1 MTRFEDSAKMALDL
15 GGKVIDSHTGMGS
28 SEITTLNELF
38 LTAVAKHAKPDCF
51 LFKSEGQYQGV
62 SSQEALRKVAAL
74 GSLLTRMGVGRGDRV
89 AILSEN
95 RVEWALTDYAL
106 LGLGAIPV
114 PIYTTLLEPDIEYI
128 LRDSGAKGI
137 VLATEAQLAKVVNV
151 RPHLPDLKFV
161 LAMDCAKLQGTG
173 AECWEGSIALEMGL
187 MTNAVELFTEKAQ
200 AAKPEDVATFLY
212 TSGTMGKPK
221 GVILT
226 HANIV
231 SNVRECAKI
240 FPLSRNDAC
249 ISLLP
254 LSHILERTLDF
265 LCFWT
270 GVTIAYAENL
280 DSLPVNLREVKPTLM
295 GVVPRVL
302 EKIHDRVMDVVRTAP
317 AARQKIFYWAL
328 GVGKQAFP
336 YRLQGRSLPLL
347 LRLKYS
353 FADRLIFSKVRE
365 QLGGRIRIL
374 ASGAAPLA
382 RELAEFFYAMDLPV
396 YEGYGLSETSPVIA
410 INYPG
415 HTKLGTVG
423 PLLPQVEV
431 KFGEEIHDPEGGAGR
446 EILVKGPNV
455 SPGYYHMEEEN
466 RAAFADG
473 WFHTGD
479 LGSMDE
485 EGNLRITGRK
495 KNLFK
500 TSGGK
505 YVSPEKLENLFQSH
519 PYVHQIVVL
528 GDGRKFVGALVAPVF
543 PRLEDHARTHG
554 VTFQTREELVVHPEV
569 HAFMQQLVD
578 ETTRWLPPHERIRQ
592 IVLLPRE
599 LTMGDGEVSPTLKVK
614 RRVVEEKYRAVIEEM
629 FSRHAP
635 QRQESGDR
643 SQETEGSKQ

>member
-1 MTRFEDSAKMALDL
+1 
-15 GGKVIDSHTGMGS
+15 MGE

-38 LTAVAKHAKPDCF
+38 LQAIATHAKPDAF
-51 LFKSEGQYQGV
+51 LVKHAGRYRGV
-62 SSQEALRKVAAL
+62 SSQESLRKAAAL
-74 GSLLTRMGVGRGDRV
+74 ASLFGGMGVKRGDRV

-95 RVEWALTDYAL
+95 RIEWALTDYAL

-128 LRDSGAKGI
+128 LGDSGAKGI
-137 VLATEAQLAKVVNV
+137 IVATEAQLAKVVNV

-161 LAMDCAKLQGTG
+161 LAMDCARLEGTG
-173 AECWEGSIALEMGL
+173 AQCWEGAVALETGL
-187 MTNAVELFTEKAQ
+187 MTNAVESFTAKARTAQ
-200 AAKPEDVATFLY
+200 PKDIATILY

-231 SNVRECAKI
+231 SNVLECAER
-240 FPLSRNDAC
+240 FRLTCDDAC

-265 LCFWT
+265 ICFWR
-270 GVTIAYAENL
+270 GVSIAYAENL
-280 DSLPVNLREVKPTLM
+280 DAFPLNLREVKPTLV

-302 EKIHDRVMDVVRTAP
+302 EKIHDRVMDAVRNAP
-317 AARQKIFYWAL
+317 SARQKIFYWAL

-336 YRLQGRSLPLL
+336 YRLKGQAPPLG
-347 LRLKYS
+347 LRLKHTV
-353 FADRLIFSKVRE
+353 ADRLIFSKVRE
-365 QLGGRIRIL
+365 QLGDRIAIL

-382 RELAEFFYAMDLPV
+382 PALAEFFHAMGLPV
-396 YEGYGLSETSPVIA
+396 YEGYGLTETSPVIA

-423 PLLPQVEV
+423 PLIPGVEV
-431 KFGEEIHDPEGGAGR
+431 KFGEENPDPEGGTGR

-455 SPGYYHMEEEN
+455 MSGYYHLDDEN
-466 RAAFADG
+466 ARVFADG
-473 WFHTGD
+473 WFRTGD
-479 LGSMDE
+479 LGTMDND
-485 EGNLRITGRK
+485 GYLRITGRR

-505 YVSPEKLENLFQSH
+505 YVSPERLENLFQSH
-519 PYVHQIVVL
+519 PYVHQILVL
-528 GDGRKFVGALVAPVF
+528 GDGRKFVGALIAPVF
-543 PRLEDHARTHG
+543 ARLEAHARAQG
-554 VTFQTREELVVHPEV
+554 VAFQNHDELVAHPQI

-578 ETTRWLPPHERIRQ
+578 ETTRWQPPHEKIRQ

-599 LTMGDGEVSPTLKVK
+599 LTIADGELSPTLKIK
-614 RRVVEEKYRAVIEEM
+614 RRVVEEKYREAIEEM

-635 QRQESGDR
+635 PAEPVRR
-643 SQETEGSKQ
+643 

>member
-1 MTRFEDSAKMALDL
+1 VAQSHDSAKKGLDFN
-15 GGKVIDSHTGMGS
+15 GKMIDSDTGMGL
-28 SEITTLNELF
+28 SEIKTLNELF
-38 LTAVAKHAKPDCF
+38 LKAVAKQAKPDCF
-51 LFKSEGQYQGV
+51 LFKSEGRYQGV
-62 SSQEALRKVAAL
+62 SSQEALRNVAAL
-74 GSLLTRMGVGRGDRV
+74 ASVLSNLRVERGDRV

-137 VLATEAQLAKVVNV
+137 VLATEGQLAKIVNV

-173 AECWEGSIALEMGL
+173 ADCWEGSVALEMGL
-187 MTNAVELFTEKAQ
+187 ATNAVESFTAKAL
-200 AAKPEDVATFLY
+200 AAQPGDIATILY
-212 TSGTMGKPK
+212 TSGTMGGPK

-231 SNVRECAKI
+231 SNVLECARI
-240 FPLSRNDAC
+240 FPLTRDDAC

-265 LCFWT
+265 LCFWRGT
-270 GVTIAYAENL
+270 SIAYAENL

-302 EKIHDRVMDVVRTAP
+302 EKIHDRVMDVVRAAP
-317 AARQKIFYWAL
+317 PARRKIFYWAL

-336 YRLQGRSLPLL
+336 YRLKGQSLPLG
-347 LRLKYS
+347 LRLKHAV
-353 FADRLIFSKVRE
+353 ADRLIFSKVRE
-365 QLGGRIRIL
+365 QLGGRFTIL

-382 RELAEFFYAMDLPV
+382 QELAEFFYAMGLPV
-396 YEGYGLSETSPVIA
+396 YEGYGLSETSPVVA
-410 INYPG
+410 INSLG

-423 PLLPQVEV
+423 RVIGGVEV
-431 KFGEEIHDPEGGAGR
+431 KFGEENPDPEGGAGR
-446 EILVKGPNV
+446 EILVRGPNV
-455 SPGYYHMEEEN
+455 SPGYYHLEEEN
-466 RAAFADG
+466 RAAFVDG

-479 LGSMDE
+479 LGAMDE
-485 EGNLRITGRK
+485 EGYLRITGRK

-505 YVSPEKLENLFQSH
+505 YVSPEKVENLFQSH
-519 PYVHQIVVL
+519 PYIHQIVVL
-528 GDGRKFVGALVAPVF
+528 GAGRKFVGALVAPVF
-543 PRLEDHARTHG
+543 ERLEAHARKQG
-554 VTFQTREELVVHPEV
+554 LTFGSREELVALAEIRS
-569 HAFMQQLVD
+569 FMQQLVD

-592 IVLLPRE
+592 IVLLPCE
-599 LTMGDGEVSPTLKVK
+599 LTMGDGEVSPTLKVR
-614 RRVVEEKYRAVIEEM
+614 RRVVEEKYRDVIEEM

-635 QRQESGDR
+635 QIDPKIR
-643 SQETEGSKQ
+643 

>member
-1 MTRFEDSAKMALDL
+1 MGFFTFTRSSDCRITQLTNS
-15 GGKVIDSHTGMGS
+15 MGS
-28 SEITTLNELF
+28 SEIKTLNELF

-62 SSQEALRKVAAL
+62 SSQEALRKAAAL
-74 GSLLTRMGVGRGDRV
+74 ASLLTRLGVQRGDRV

-128 LRDSGAKGI
+128 LRDSEAKGI
-137 VLATEAQLAKVVNV
+137 VVATEPQLAKVVNV
-151 RPHLPDLKFV
+151 RPHLPNLKFV
-161 LAMDCAKLQGTG
+161 LAMDCARLQGTG
-173 AECWEGSIALEMGL
+173 AECWEGSIALELGL
-187 MTNAVELFTEKAQ
+187 MTNAVELFTAKAQ
-200 AAKPEDVATFLY
+200 AAKPEDVATILY

-226 HANIV
+226 HSNIV
-231 SNVRECAKI
+231 SNVLECRKL
-240 FPLSRNDAC
+240 FTLSRDDAG

-265 LCFWT
+265 LCFWA
-270 GVTIAYAENL
+270 GVSIAYAENL
-280 DSLPVNLREVKPTLM
+280 DSLPLNLREVRPTLM

-302 EKIHDRVMDVVRTAP
+302 EKIHARVMDAVRSAP
-317 AARQKIFYWAL
+317 PARQKIFRWAL

-336 YRLQGRSLPLL
+336 HRLKGRSLPLF
-347 LRLKYS
+347 LRLKHGI
-353 FADRLIFSKVRE
+353 ADRLIFSKVRE
-365 QLGGRIRIL
+365 QLGGRITIL
-374 ASGAAPLA
+374 VSGAAPLA
-382 RELAEFFYAMDLPV
+382 RELAEFFCAMGLPV
-396 YEGYGLSETSPVIA
+396 YEGYGLTETSPVIA
-410 INYPG
+410 LNCPG

-423 PLLPQVEV
+423 PLIAGVEV
-431 KFGEEIHDPEGGAGR
+431 KFGEENPDPEGGAGR

-455 SPGYYHMEEEN
+455 SQGYYHMEEET
-466 RAAFADG
+466 RAAFVDG

-479 LGSMDE
+479 LGAMDE
-485 EGNLRITGRK
+485 EGYLRITGRK

-528 GDGRKFVGALVAPVF
+528 GAGRKFVGALVAPVF
-543 PRLEDHARTHG
+543 QRLEDHARTHG
-554 VTFQTREELVVHPEV
+554 VTFQTREELVAHPEIR
-569 HAFMQQLVD
+569 AFMQQLVD

-592 IVLLPRE
+592 IVLLSRE

-614 RRVVEEKYRAVIEEM
+614 RRVVEEKYREVIEEM

-635 QRQESGDR
+635 KVQESGAR
-643 SQETEGSKQ
+643 SQESE

>member
-1 MTRFEDSAKMALDL
+1 
-15 GGKVIDSHTGMGS
+15 MGLN
-28 SEITTLNELF
+28 EIKTLNELF
-38 LTAVAKHAKPDCF
+38 LQATAHAKPDCF
-51 LFKSEGQYQGV
+51 LFKREGRYQGV

-74 GSLLTRMGVGRGDRV
+74 ASALSQLHVERGDRV

-114 PIYTTLLEPDIEYI
+114 PIYTTLLEPDVEYI

-137 VLATEAQLAKVVNV
+137 VLATEAQLAKIVNV

-161 LAMDCAKLQGTG
+161 LAMDCANLQGTG
-173 AECWEGSIALEMGL
+173 AECWEGSVALEMGL
-187 MTNAVELFTEKAQ
+187 VTNAVESFTTKAL
-200 AAKPEDVATFLY
+200 AAQPGDIATILY

-231 SNVRECAKI
+231 SNVLECAKL
-240 FPLSRNDAC
+240 FPLTCNDAC

-265 LCFWT
+265 LCFWK
-270 GVTIAYAENL
+270 GVSIAYAENL

-302 EKIHDRVMDVVRTAP
+302 EKIHDRVMDVVRNAP
-317 AARQKIFYWAL
+317 RVRQRIFYWAL
-328 GVGKQAFP
+328 GVGKHAFP
-336 YRLQGRSLPLL
+336 YRLNGQPLPLG
-347 LRLKYS
+347 LRLQNAI
-353 FADRLIFSKVRE
+353 ADRLIFSKVRE

-382 RELAEFFYAMDLPV
+382 QELAEFFYAMGLPV
-396 YEGYGLSETSPVIA
+396 YEGYGLTETSPVIA
-410 INYPG
+410 IDYPG

-423 PLLPQVEV
+423 PLLPGVEL
-431 KFGEEIHDPEGGAGR
+431 KWGEENHDPECGAGR

-466 RAAFADG
+466 RIAFADG

-479 LGSMDE
+479 LGAMDD
-485 EGNLRITGRK
+485 EGYLRITGRK

-505 YVSPEKLENLFQSH
+505 YVCPEKLENLFQGH
-519 PYVHQIVVL
+519 PYIHQIVVL
-528 GDGRKFVGALVAPVF
+528 GAGRKFVGALVAPVF
-543 PRLEDHARTHG
+543 QRLEAHARTHG
-554 VTFQTREELVVHPEV
+554 VAFKTREELVAHPEIR
-569 HAFMQQLVD
+569 AFMQQHVD
-578 ETTRWLPPHERIRQ
+578 ETTRRLPPHERIRQ

-599 LTMGDGEVSPTLKVK
+599 LTMADDEVSATLKVK
-614 RRVVEEKYRAVIEEM
+614 RGVVEEKYRDVIEEM
-629 FSRHAP
+629 FSRHK
-635 QRQESGDR
+635 ER
-643 SQETEGSKQ
+643 S

>member
-1 MTRFEDSAKMALDL
+1 MTKKVLEFCGKM
-15 GGKVIDSHTGMGS
+15 IDSHSSMGL
-28 SEITTLNELF
+28 SEIKTLNELF
-38 LTAVAKHAKPDCF
+38 LTAVEKHAKPDCF

-74 GSLLTRMGVGRGDRV
+74 ASVLSNLPVERGDRV

-137 VLATEAQLAKVVNV
+137 VLATEVQLAKIVNV

-161 LAMDCAKLQGTG
+161 LAMDCARLQGTG
-173 AECWEGSIALEMGL
+173 ADCWEGSVALEMGL
-187 MTNAVELFTEKAQ
+187 ATNAVESFTAKAL
-200 AAKPEDVATFLY
+200 AAQPEDIATILY
-212 TSGTMGKPK
+212 TSGTMGGPK

-231 SNVRECAKI
+231 SNVLECARI
-240 FPLSRNDAC
+240 FPLTRDDAC

-265 LCFWT
+265 LCFWRGT
-270 GVTIAYAENL
+270 SIAYAENL

-317 AARQKIFYWAL
+317 PARQKIFYWAL
-328 GVGKQAFP
+328 GVGKQSFP
-336 YRLQGRSLPLL
+336 YRLKGRPLPLG
-347 LRLKYS
+347 LRLQHAI
-353 FADRLIFSKVRE
+353 ADRLIFSKVRE
-365 QLGGRIRIL
+365 QLGGRFTIL

-382 RELAEFFYAMDLPV
+382 QELAEFFYAMGLPV
-396 YEGYGLSETSPVIA
+396 YEGYGLSETSPVVA
-410 INYPG
+410 INSFG

-423 PLLPQVEV
+423 RVIAGVEV
-431 KFGEEIHDPEGGAGR
+431 KFGEENPDPEGGAGR
-446 EILVKGPNV
+446 EILVRGPNV
-455 SPGYYHMEEEN
+455 SPGYYHLEEEN
-466 RAAFADG
+466 RAAFVDG

-479 LGSMDE
+479 LGAMDE
-485 EGNLRITGRK
+485 EGYVRITGRK

-519 PYVHQIVVL
+519 PYIHQIVVL
-528 GDGRKFVGALVAPVF
+528 GAGRKFVGALVAPVF
-543 PRLEDHARTHG
+543 QRLEAHARKQG
-554 VTFQTREELVVHPEV
+554 LTFSTREELVALAEIRS
-569 HAFMQQLVD
+569 FMQQLVD

-592 IVLLPRE
+592 ILLLPRE
-599 LTMGDGEVSPTLKVK
+599 LTMGDGEVSPTLKVR
-614 RRVVEEKYRAVIEEM
+614 RRVVEEKYRDAIEEM

-635 QRQESGDR
+635 QGQETGDR
-643 SQETEGSKQ
+643 RQKSV

>member
-1 MTRFEDSAKMALDL
+1 
-15 GGKVIDSHTGMGS
+15 MGA
-28 SEITTLNELF
+28 SEIRTLNELF
-38 LTAVAKHAKPDCF
+38 LRAVATHAKPDCF
-51 LFKSEGQYQGV
+51 LFKSEGRYQGV

-74 GSLLTRMGVGRGDRV
+74 ASVLSNQGVERGDRV

-137 VLATEAQLAKVVNV
+137 VLATEGQLAKIVNV
-151 RPHLPDLKFV
+151 RPHLRDLKFV
-161 LAMDCAKLQGTG
+161 LAMDCANLQGTG
-173 AECWEGSIALEMGL
+173 ADCWEGSVALEMGL
-187 MTNAVELFTEKAQ
+187 APNAVDSFTTKAL
-200 AAKPEDVATFLY
+200 AAQPNDIATILY
-212 TSGTMGKPK
+212 TSGTMGGPK

-231 SNVRECAKI
+231 SNVLECARL
-240 FPLSRNDAC
+240 FPLTRDDAC

-254 LSHILERTLDF
+254 LAHILERTLDF
-265 LCFWT
+265 LCFWRGT
-270 GVTIAYAENL
+270 SIAYAENL

-302 EKIHDRVMDVVRTAP
+302 EKIHDRVMEVVRTAP
-317 AARQKIFYWAL
+317 PARQKIFYWSL
-328 GVGKQAFP
+328 EVGKQAFP
-336 YRLQGRSLPLL
+336 YRLKGQPLPLG
-347 LRLKYS
+347 LRLKHAI
-353 FADRLIFSKVRE
+353 ADRLIFSKVRG
-365 QLGGRIRIL
+365 QLGGRLTIL

-382 RELAEFFYAMDLPV
+382 QELAEFFYAMGLPV
-396 YEGYGLSETSPVIA
+396 YEGYGLSETSPVIS
-410 INYPG
+410 INSLG

-423 PLLPQVEV
+423 RLIGGVEV
-431 KFGEEIHDPEGGAGR
+431 KFGEENPDPEGGAGR

-455 SPGYYHMEEEN
+455 SPGYYHLEEEN

-479 LGSMDE
+479 LGAMDE
-485 EGNLRITGRK
+485 EGYLRITGRK

-519 PYVHQIVVL
+519 PYIHQIVVL
-528 GDGRKFVGALVAPVF
+528 GAGRKFVGALVVPVF
-543 PRLEDHARTHG
+543 QRLEAHARKQG
-554 VTFQTREELVVHPEV
+554 LTFATREELVALPEI

-599 LTMGDGEVSPTLKVK
+599 LRMGDGEVSPTLKVR
-614 RRVVEEKYRAVIEEM
+614 RRVVEEKYRDVIEEM

-635 QRQESGDR
+635 KTQESGAR
-643 SQETEGSKQ
+643 SQNDRPPILAPGS

>member
-1 MTRFEDSAKMALDL
+1 
-15 GGKVIDSHTGMGS
+15 MGS
-28 SEITTLNELF
+28 NEIKTLNELF
-38 LTAVAKHAKPDCF
+38 LQAAATHAKPDCF
-51 LFKSEGQYQGV
+51 LFKSEGRYQGV
-62 SSQEALRKVAAL
+62 SSQDALRKAAAL
-74 GSLLTRMGVGRGDRV
+74 AAGLSRLGVGRGDRV

-106 LGLGAIPV
+106 LGLGAIAV
-114 PIYTTLLEPDIEYI
+114 PIFTTLLEPDIEYI

-137 VLATEAQLAKVVNV
+137 VLATEAQLAKVVKV

-173 AECWEGSIALEMGL
+173 AECWEGSVALEMGL
-187 MTNAVELFTEKAQ
+187 VANAVDSFTTKALTAQ
-200 AAKPEDVATFLY
+200 PDDIATILY

-226 HANIV
+226 HANIL
-231 SNVRECAKI
+231 SNVLECARL
-240 FPLSRNDAC
+240 FPLDRNDAC

-265 LCFWT
+265 LCFWR
-270 GVTIAYAENL
+270 GVSIAYAENL
-280 DSLPVNLREVKPTLM
+280 DSLPVNLREVRPTLM

-302 EKIHDRVMDVVRTAP
+302 EKIHDRVMEVVRTAP

-328 GVGKQAFP
+328 GVGKRAFP
-336 YRLQGRSLPLL
+336 YRLKGQGLPLG
-347 LRLKYS
+347 LRLKHAI
-353 FADRLIFSKVRE
+353 ADRLIFSKVRE
-365 QLGGRIRIL
+365 QLGGRFTIL

-382 RELAEFFYAMDLPV
+382 RELAEFFYAMGLPV
-396 YEGYGLSETSPVIA
+396 YEGYGLSETSPVVA

-423 PLLPQVEV
+423 WVIPEVEI
-431 KFGEEIHDPEGGAGR
+431 KFGEEDHDPEGGAGR

-466 RAAFADG
+466 RLAFAEG

-543 PRLEDHARTHG
+543 QRLEAHARTHG
-554 VTFQTREELVVHPEV
+554 VTFETREELVAHPEV

-599 LTMGDGEVSPTLKVK
+599 LTMGDDEVSPTLKVK
-614 RRVVEEKYRAVIEEM
+614 RRVVEEKYHDVIEEM

-635 QRQESGDR
+635 PKQELGAR
-643 SQETEGSKQ
+643 SQKSEGGKQ

>member
-1 MTRFEDSAKMALDL
+1 
-15 GGKVIDSHTGMGS
+15 MGS
-28 SEITTLNELF
+28 NEIKTLNELF
-38 LTAVAKHAKPDCF
+38 LKAAATHAKPDCF
-51 LFKSEGQYQGV
+51 LFKRDGRYQVV
-62 SSQEALRKVAAL
+62 SSQEALRKVAAVASVL
-74 GSLLTRMGVGRGDRV
+74 SQLRVERGDRV

-114 PIYTTLLEPDIEYI
+114 PIYTTLLEPDVEYI

-137 VLATEAQLAKVVNV
+137 VLATEGQLAKIVNV
-151 RPHLPDLKFV
+151 RPRLPDLKFI

-173 AECWEGSIALEMGL
+173 AECWEGCVTFEMGL
-187 MTNAVELFTEKAQ
+187 VTNPVESFSKKAL
-200 AAKPEDVATFLY
+200 ATQPSDIATILY

-231 SNVRECAKI
+231 SNVLECAKR
-240 FPLSRNDAC
+240 FPLTRNDAC

-254 LSHILERTLDF
+254 LSHTLERTLDF
-265 LCFWT
+265 LCFWK
-270 GVTIAYAENL
+270 GVSIAYAENL
-280 DSLPVNLREVKPTLM
+280 DSLPINLREVKPTLM

-302 EKIHDRVMDVVRTAP
+302 EKIHDRVMEVVRNAP
-317 AARQKIFYWAL
+317 RAKQKIFYWAL

-336 YRLQGRSLPLL
+336 YRLKGQALPLG
-347 LRLKYS
+347 LRLKNAV
-353 FADRLIFSKVRE
+353 ADRLIFSKVRE
-365 QLGGRIRIL
+365 QLGGRFTIL

-382 RELAEFFYAMDLPV
+382 RELAEFFYAMGLPV
-396 YEGYGLSETSPVIA
+396 YEGYGLTETSPVIA
-410 INYPG
+410 IDYPG

-423 PLLPQVEV
+423 PLLPGVEL
-431 KFGEEIHDPEGGAGR
+431 KWGEENHDPECGAGH

-466 RAAFADG
+466 RIAFADG

-479 LGSMDE
+479 LGAMDE
-485 EGNLRITGRK
+485 EGYLRITGRK

-505 YVSPEKLENLFQSH
+505 YISPEKLENLFQCH
-519 PYVHQIVVL
+519 PYIHQIVVL
-528 GDGRKFVGALVAPVF
+528 GAGRKFVGALVAPIF
-543 PRLEDHARTHG
+543 QRLEAYARKQG
-554 VTFQTREELVVHPEV
+554 ISFKTREELVARPEI

-599 LTMGDGEVSPTLKVK
+599 LTMGEGEVSATLKVK
-614 RRVVEEKYRAVIEEM
+614 RRVVEEKYRDRIEEM

-635 QRQESGDR
+635 Q
-643 SQETEGSKQ
+643 KQ

>member
-1 MTRFEDSAKMALDL
+1 MALDFC
-15 GGKVIDSHTGMGS
+15 GKVIDSHNGMGW
-28 SEITTLNELF
+28 SEIKTLNELF
-38 LTAVAKHAKPDCF
+38 LKAVAKHSKPDCF
-51 LFKSEGQYQGV
+51 LFKSEGRYQGV

-74 GSLLTRMGVGRGDRV
+74 ASLLSRLHVERGDRV
-89 AILSEN
+89 AILCEN

-137 VLATEAQLAKVVNV
+137 VVATEPQLAKVANV
-151 RPHLPDLKFV
+151 RHHLPDLKFV
-161 LAMDCAKLQGTG
+161 LAMGCANLQGTG
-173 AECWEGSIALEMGL
+173 AECWEDSIALELGL
-187 MTNAVELFTEKAQ
+187 VSNAVESFTAKAL
-200 AAKPEDVATFLY
+200 AAQPEDIATFLY

-231 SNVRECAKI
+231 SNVLECAKR
-240 FPLSRNDAC
+240 FPLTCDDAS

-265 LCFWT
+265 LCFWR
-270 GVTIAYAENL
+270 GASIAYAENL
-280 DSLPVNLREVKPTLM
+280 DSLPLNLREVRPTLM

-302 EKIHDRVMDVVRTAP
+302 EKIHDRVMDVVRAAP
-317 AARQKIFYWAL
+317 PARQKIFYWAL

-336 YRLQGRSLPLL
+336 YGLQGRRLPLG
-347 LRLKYS
+347 LRLKH
-353 FADRLIFSKVRE
+353 AIANALIFSKVRE
-365 QLGGRIRIL
+365 QLGGRITIL

-382 RELAEFFYAMDLPV
+382 LELAEFFYAMGLPV
-396 YEGYGLSETSPVIA
+396 YEGYGLTETSPVIA

-423 PLLPQVEV
+423 PLLGGVEV
-431 KFGEEIHDPEGGAGR
+431 KFGEENHDPEGGAGR

-455 SPGYYHMEEEN
+455 SPGYYHLAEEN
-466 RAAFADG
+466 QVAFEGG

-479 LGSMDE
+479 LGAMDE
-485 EGNLRITGRK
+485 EGCLRITGRK

-519 PYVHQIVVL
+519 PYVYQIVVL
-528 GDGRKFVGALVAPVF
+528 GAGRKFVGALVSPVF
-543 PRLEDHARTHG
+543 QRLEDHARTHG
-554 VTFQTREELVVHPEV
+554 VTFQTREELVAHPEI

-592 IVLLPRE
+592 IILLPRE
-599 LTMGDGEVSPTLKVK
+599 LTMGESEVTPTLKVK
-614 RRVVEEKYRAVIEEM
+614 RRVVEEKYRDVIEEM

-635 QRQESGDR
+635 PTKSDPHRRESG
-643 SQETEGSKQ
+643 

>member
-1 MTRFEDSAKMALDL
+1 
-15 GGKVIDSHTGMGS
+15 MGLN
-28 SEITTLNELF
+28 EIKTLNELF
-38 LTAVAKHAKPDCF
+38 LQATAHAKPDCF
-51 LFKSEGQYQGV
+51 LFKREGRYQGV

-74 GSLLTRMGVGRGDRV
+74 ASALSQLHVERGDRV

-114 PIYTTLLEPDIEYI
+114 PIYTTLLEPDVEYI

-137 VLATEAQLAKVVNV
+137 VLATEAQLAKIVNV

-161 LAMDCAKLQGTG
+161 LAMDGANLQGTG
-173 AECWEGSIALEMGL
+173 AECWEGCVALEMGL
-187 MTNAVELFTEKAQ
+187 VTNAVESFTTKALSAQ
-200 AAKPEDVATFLY
+200 PGDIATILY

-231 SNVRECAKI
+231 SNVLECAKL
-240 FPLSRNDAC
+240 FPLTCNDAC

-265 LCFWT
+265 LCFWK
-270 GVTIAYAENL
+270 GVSIAYAENL

-302 EKIHDRVMDVVRTAP
+302 EKIHDRVMDVVRNAP
-317 AARQKIFYWAL
+317 RVRQRIFYWAL
-328 GVGKQAFP
+328 GVGKHAFP
-336 YRLQGRSLPLL
+336 YRLNGQPLPLG
-347 LRLKYS
+347 LRLQNAI
-353 FADRLIFSKVRE
+353 ADRLIFSKVRD

-382 RELAEFFYAMDLPV
+382 QELAEFFYAMGLPV
-396 YEGYGLSETSPVIA
+396 YEGYGLTETSPVIA
-410 INYPG
+410 IDYPG

-423 PLLPQVEV
+423 PLLPGVEL
-431 KFGEEIHDPEGGAGR
+431 KWGEENHDPECGAGR

-466 RAAFADG
+466 RVAFADG

-479 LGSMDE
+479 LGAMDD
-485 EGNLRITGRK
+485 EGYLRITGRK

-505 YVSPEKLENLFQSH
+505 YVCPEKLENLFQGH
-519 PYVHQIVVL
+519 PYIHQIVVL
-528 GDGRKFVGALVAPVF
+528 GAGRKFVGALVTPVF
-543 PRLEDHARTHG
+543 QRLEAHARTHG
-554 VTFQTREELVVHPEV
+554 VAFKTREELVAHPEI
-569 HAFMQQLVD
+569 HAFMQQHVD

-599 LTMGDGEVSPTLKVK
+599 LTMADGEVSATLKVK
-614 RRVVEEKYRAVIEEM
+614 RGVVEEKYRDVIEEM
-629 FSRHAP
+629 FSRHKE
-635 QRQESGDR
+635 RI
-643 SQETEGSKQ
+643 

>member
-1 MTRFEDSAKMALDL
+1 MAWGFGGLRVDSDN
-15 GGKVIDSHTGMGS
+15 GMGA

-38 LTAVAKHAKPDCF
+38 LKAVAKHAKPDCF
-51 LFKSEGQYQGV
+51 QFKSEGRYQGV

-74 GSLLTRMGVGRGDRV
+74 ASLLSRLRLERGDRV

-137 VLATEAQLAKVVNV
+137 VVATQPQLAKVANV
-151 RPHLPDLKFV
+151 RPRLPELKFV
-161 LAMDCAKLQGTG
+161 LAMDCDKLLGTG
-173 AECWEGSIALEMGL
+173 AECWEGSIALELGL
-187 MTNAVELFTEKAQ
+187 MTNAVELFTAN
-200 AAKPEDVATFLY
+200 AAVARPEDIATILY

-221 GVILT
+221 GVVLT

-231 SNVRECAKI
+231 SNVLECAKL
-240 FPLSRNDAC
+240 FPLTRDDAC
-249 ISLLP
+249 LSLLP

-270 GVTIAYAENL
+270 GVSIAYAE
-280 DSLPVNLREVKPTLM
+280 SLEALPLNLREVRPTLV

-302 EKIHDRVMDVVRTAP
+302 EKIHDRVMEVVRTAP
-317 AARQKIFYWAL
+317 MARQKIFYWAL

-336 YRLQGRSLPLL
+336 HRLKGQRLPLG
-347 LRLKYS
+347 LRLKHKI
-353 FADRLIFSKVRE
+353 ADRMIFSKVRE
-365 QLGGRIRIL
+365 QLGGRIAIL

-382 RELAEFFYAMDLPV
+382 RELAEFFHAMGLPV
-396 YEGYGLSETSPVIA
+396 YEGYGLTETSPVIA

-423 PLLPQVEV
+423 PLIGGVEV
-431 KFGEEIHDPEGGAGR
+431 KFGEENPDPEGGAGR

-455 SPGYYHMEEEN
+455 SPGYYHLEEEN
-466 RAAFADG
+466 RVAFAEG

-479 LGSMDE
+479 LGAMDE
-485 EGNLRITGRK
+485 EGYLRITGRK

-505 YVSPEKLENLFQSH
+505 FVSPEKLENLFQSH

-543 PRLEDHARTHG
+543 QRLEAHARKQG
-554 VTFQTREELVVHPEV
+554 ITFQTHEELVTHPEIR
-569 HAFMQQLVD
+569 AFVQQLVD

-599 LTMGDGEVSPTLKVK
+599 LTIGEGEVSATLKVK
-614 RRVVEEKYRAVIEEM
+614 RRVVEEKYRAEIEEM
-629 FSRHAP
+629 FSRRAP
-635 QRQESGDR
+635 QTDR
-643 SQETEGSKQ
+643 VIR

>member
-1 MTRFEDSAKMALDL
+1 
-15 GGKVIDSHTGMGS
+15 V
-28 SEITTLNELF
+28 
-38 LTAVAKHAKPDCF
+38 
-51 LFKSEGQYQGV
+51 
-62 SSQEALRKVAAL
+62 RKVAAL
-74 GSLLTRMGVGRGDRV
+74 ASVLSQMHVERGDRV

-106 LGLGAIPV
+106 MGLGAIPV

-137 VLATEAQLAKVVNV
+137 VLATEAQLGKIVNV

-161 LAMDCAKLQGTG
+161 LAMECANLKGTG
-173 AECWEGSIALEMGL
+173 ADCWEGCVALEMGL
-187 MTNAVELFTEKAQ
+187 ATNSVESFTAKAL
-200 AAKPEDVATFLY
+200 AAQPEDIATILY
-212 TSGTMGKPK
+212 TSGTMGGPK

-231 SNVRECAKI
+231 SNVLECARI
-240 FPLSRNDAC
+240 FPLTRDDAC

-265 LCFWT
+265 LCFWRGT
-270 GVTIAYAENL
+270 SIAYAENL

-317 AARQKIFYWAL
+317 PARQKIFYWAL
-328 GVGKQAFP
+328 GVGKRAFP
-336 YRLQGRSLPLL
+336 YRLKSQSLPLG
-347 LRLKYS
+347 LRLQHAV
-353 FADRLIFSKVRE
+353 ADRLIFSKVRE
-365 QLGGRIRIL
+365 QLGGRLAIL

-382 RELAEFFYAMDLPV
+382 QELAEFFYAMDLPI
-396 YEGYGLSETSPVIA
+396 YEGYGLSETSPVVA
-410 INYPG
+410 INSLG

-423 PLLPQVEV
+423 RVIGGVEV
-431 KFGEEIHDPEGGAGR
+431 KFGEENPDPEGGAGR
-446 EILVKGPNV
+446 EILVRGPNV
-455 SPGYYHMEEEN
+455 SPGYYHLEEEN
-466 RAAFADG
+466 RTSFVDG

-479 LGSMDE
+479 LGAMDE
-485 EGNLRITGRK
+485 EGYLRITGRK

-519 PYVHQIVVL
+519 PYIHQIIVL

-543 PRLEDHARTHG
+543 LRLEAHARKQG
-554 VTFQTREELVVHPEV
+554 LTFGSRDELVALAEIRS
-569 HAFMQQLVD
+569 FMQQLVD

-599 LTMGDGEVSPTLKVK
+599 LTMGDGEVSPTLKVR
-614 RRVVEEKYRAVIEEM
+614 RRVVEDRYRDLIEEM

-635 QRQESGDR
+635 KNLESEVR
-643 SQETEGSKQ
+643 SQKPE